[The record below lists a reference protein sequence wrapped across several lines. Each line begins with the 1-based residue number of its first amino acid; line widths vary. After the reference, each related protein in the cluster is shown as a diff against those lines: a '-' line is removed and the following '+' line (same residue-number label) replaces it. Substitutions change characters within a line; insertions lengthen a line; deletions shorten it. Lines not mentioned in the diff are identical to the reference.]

1 MFCSILLGTL
11 SCSKSLNFKKKV
23 EQKEEK
29 KRKEN
34 NNHKFL
40 QSGGLESET

>member
-11 SCSKSLNFKKKV
+11 RCSKSLNFLFLKKV

-29 KRKEN
+29 KKE
-34 NNHKFL
+34 
-40 QSGGLESET
+40 